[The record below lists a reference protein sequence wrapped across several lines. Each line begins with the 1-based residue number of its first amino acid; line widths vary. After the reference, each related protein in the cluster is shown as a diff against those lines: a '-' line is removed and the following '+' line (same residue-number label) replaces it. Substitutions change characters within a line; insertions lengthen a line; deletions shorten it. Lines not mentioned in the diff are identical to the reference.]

1 MNILNVIDKN
11 LFLKKLYPNGL
22 FNFYIGR
29 IELNTFNTLT
39 MVFHLREKPAIDIA
53 KWGKWG
59 KEYNVITAE
68 LIGSD
73 IKKIQ
78 INNWQNNNQ
87 EVCNCKID
95 KATDDYISL
104 TFSGCDWSVELI
116 LKSLILQRNTTYLE
130 NNKEER

>member
-39 MVFHLREKPAIDIA
+39 IVFHLREKPAIDIA
-53 KWGKWG
+53 KWGEWG

-95 KATDDYISL
+95 KTTNDYISL
-104 TFSGCDWSVELI
+104 TFSGCNWSVELI

-130 NNKEER
+130 NNKKER